1 MRTSLSFYL
10 GLPLAVAMLLVSG
23 CTSERYFNGNGA
35 EAIVYQELHRV
46 DYVIKQREATLSNME
61 KFIALSESSDK
72 EAKYVVS
79 YKSKSAKNL
88 AEQAFSKFD
97 ALMIFPSRVQYH
109 QDTSSVADVSIT
121 VAVHKIKTQTCQ
133 PAQIQQEIGQPDC
146 FVETMRLKQVAYKSR
161 LVGDK

>member
-1 MRTSLSFYL
+1 MRTSLSLYL
-10 GLPLAVAMLLVSG
+10 GLSLLLLVLLVSG
-23 CTSERYFNGNGA
+23 CTTERYFNGNGA
-35 EAIVYQELHRV
+35 ETIVYQEVHRV
-46 DYVIKQREATLSNME
+46 DYVIKKRDATLANM
-61 KFIALSESSDK
+61 KQFIALSESSDK
-72 EAKYVVS
+72 EANYVVS

-97 ALMIFPSRVQYH
+97 ALTISPSRVQYH
-109 QDTSSVADVSIT
+109 QDMSGVADISII

-133 PAQIQQEIGQPDC
+133 PAQVQQEIGQPDC